1 MSNYSEKIRALRNEV
16 DGTISV
22 MLVNAESGML
32 LSAVG
37 DQVDPEVIGAGM
49 SAFASSFNAVLAEMG
64 NGAINETV
72 FTVGGQFH
80 AMHRVAAN
88 PSIYLMAIVD
98 ARQANL
104 ATVRGGVQRT
114 AASITL

>member
-1 MSNYSEKIRALRNEV
+1 MSNYSGKIRALSAEIP
-16 DGTISV
+16 GTISV
-22 MLVNAESGML
+22 LLVDAESGML
-32 LSAVG
+32 ISSLGNEVN
-37 DQVDPEVIGAGM
+37 PEIAGAGM
-49 SAFASSFNAVLAEMG
+49 SAFTSACNAVLAKMG

-88 PSIYLMAIVD
+88 PSFYLMAIVD
-98 ARQANL
+98 GRKTNL
-104 ATVRGGVQRT
+104 ATVRAGVQRA